1 VLDIMPWSESAD
13 QIKETIDTIN
23 VAKKYLY
30 ILESKLH
37 NHCKR
42 MIGELA
48 LNLKKDIPELNLAVI
63 ESECKIGNKAKVVK
77 IHVDISECKWII
89 TTESK
94 SQEFGPI
101 IIDITNDLT
110 TIVKIISD
118 QFNDKSGD
126 GKILIEGKI
135 STITKLA
142 EWVKPRLNSRL
153 SRISG

>member
-1 VLDIMPWSESAD
+1 
-13 QIKETIDTIN
+13 
-23 VAKKYLY
+23 
-30 ILESKLH
+30 
-37 NHCKR
+37 
-42 MIGELA
+42 
-48 LNLKKDIPELNLAVI
+48 
-63 ESECKIGNKAKVVK
+63 VVK